1 MAVEA
6 TAMPKVVPDVDVAGV
21 NVAVAPTGRPLTAKL
36 TVPVNPLS
44 AATLIASVPDCPCTM
59 LTLLL
64 PALKLNVGA
73 AVTTSDT
80 VVVDVIEPEVPA
92 IVSG

>member
-1 MAVEA
+1 
-6 TAMPKVVPDVDVAGV
+6 
-21 NVAVAPTGRPLTAKL
+21 
-36 TVPVNPLS
+36 
-44 AATLIASVPDCPCTM
+44 M